1 MTKRFQEK
9 IAGSRFS
16 LPATAFIVL
25 AIWILGGISD
35 KYTYLHLAIFTL
47 SAYLMVELNNGNA
60 LIRVYSRMV
69 SCSFLVLMTMA
80 SFMFTQ
86 TSVWTMQLC
95 LIAAYITLL
104 KSYQDKRAQGVVFYA
119 FALIGVASTQFV
131 QILFFVPILWLLM
144 VVNLMSFSLR
154 SMAASL
160 IGLMSPYWFLAGF
173 YAYNDNIAS
182 LADHFAAIARFA
194 PLFQYDITDIRPV
207 VTLAFITILV
217 MTGAV
222 HFLRNSYKDKIRT
235 RMIYEMF
242 ISLSA
247 ATIVF
252 IILQPQH
259 AVQLTAILVVN
270 ASVLIGHFI
279 ALTRTRFT
287 NIAFVAMLL
296 VTIALTLYNMYG
308 LAY

>member
-25 AIWILGGISD
+25 AIWLVGGISGEW
-35 KYTYLHLAIFTL
+35 KYLHLAIFTI

-69 SCSFLVLMTMA
+69 SCSFLVVTTMA

-86 TSVWTMQLC
+86 TSVWAMQLC
-95 LIAAYITLL
+95 VIAACIALL
-104 KSYQDKRAQGVVFYA
+104 KSYQDKRAQGMVFYA

-131 QILFFVPILWLLM
+131 QMLFFVPILWLLM
-144 VVNLMSFSLR
+144 AVNLMSFSLR
-154 SMAASL
+154 SMAASV
-160 IGLMSPYWFLAGF
+160 IGLMSPYWFLAGY
-173 YAYNDNIAS
+173 YAYNDNLAS
-182 LADHFAAIARFA
+182 LADHFTAIARFA
-194 PLFQYDITDIRPV
+194 PLFQYDMTDIRPV

-217 MTGAV
+217 ITGSV

-242 ISLSA
+242 ISLSV
-247 ATIVF
+247 ATILF

-259 AVQLTAILVVN
+259 AVQLAAILVVN

-279 ALTRTRFT
+279 ALTHTRFT
-287 NIAFVAMLL
+287 NIAFVAMLVGAL
-296 VTIALTLYNMYG
+296 ALTLYNLYG